1 MLATIKRW
9 WYLPAML
16 LFSFLCYW
24 GSSYL
29 YNKGVQEGLDKFHNL
44 CYNVGGYVINEQRQV
59 IVCKPLST
67 IPKEEYDKNFKGDRT

>member
-1 MLATIKRW
+1 MLRRFFPLFVAF
-9 WYLPAML
+9 L
-16 LFSFLCYW
+16 LLGLLSW
-24 GSSYL
+24 GAVTTYDAGM
-29 YNKGVQEGLDKFHNL
+29 KKGLDNFHNL